1 MRNNSKEDIDFKAS
15 IIIYI
20 LGMIALLVIICA
32 VALIPAFL
40 LILAVNFMLEVA
52 GSASTIPLT
61 FWSVLCVAIILSALK
76 SIFRSKKE

>member
-1 MRNNSKEDIDFKAS
+1 MKNNNHQEVS
-15 IIIYI
+15 IAIYI
-20 LGMIALLVIICA
+20 LGIIALFLIICA
-32 VALIPAFL
+32 LALIPAFL
-40 LILAVNFMLEVA
+40 LILAVNFMLGVA